1 MATPPGG
8 PSSYDS
14 GPQQP
19 QDAQSAAAGGDVPF
33 LNRFNF
39 PSAPSESVQTSSS
52 PQPPAQPRPPQRT
65 RPSQRLQQPQYPHAG
80 QHGLPGQPGQ
90 SGHMGQPGPGEQ
102 WMRQEQS
109 QYPQPQYGGGHGA
122 QSESH
127 QPHPSH
133 EPQPYQPEAHPHQPQ
148 PPRIQPVEPTPGETS
163 GTADHGDPYSVPPQ
177 QPLVRPYAMT
187 GGRTRPRYQ
196 LAIEALVHT
205 TAEAA
210 QLQGQLPE
218 HQRIC
223 RLCYEIKSVAEISAL
238 LTIPLGV
245 ARILV
250 ADLAEAG
257 LVAIHQPGG
266 ETTSA
271 DGQPD
276 VTLLERVLSGLRK
289 L

>member
-8 PSSYDS
+8 SPSGNWSY
-14 GPQQP
+14 GPGQGQ
-19 QDAQSAAAGGDVPF
+19 GGQGDGSQNP
-33 LNRFNF
+33 NRYNF
-39 PSAPSESVQTSSS
+39 PSAPSHRRQPYAPQGPQGPGPS
-52 PQPPAQPRPPQRT
+52 PYDQPPA
-65 RPSQRLQQPQYPHAG
+65 
-80 QHGLPGQPGQ
+80 
-90 SGHMGQPGPGEQ
+90 
-102 WMRQEQS
+102 
-109 QYPQPQYGGGHGA
+109 
-122 QSESH
+122 
-127 QPHPSH
+127 
-133 EPQPYQPEAHPHQPQ
+133 
-148 PPRIQPVEPTPGETS
+148 PRIQPVQPQRRSPEPSPAGAS
-163 GTADHGDPYSVPPQ
+163 NN
-177 QPLVRPYAMT
+177 PLVRPYAMT

-205 TAEAA
+205 TA
-210 QLQGQLPE
+210 QPHQMQGQLPE

-223 RLCYEIKSVAEISAL
+223 NLCREIKSVAEVSAL

-266 ETTSA
+266 DESA
-271 DGQPD
+271 GGQPA

>member
-1 MATPPGG
+1 MTPPT
-8 PSSYDS
+8 
-14 GPQQP
+14 
-19 QDAQSAAAGGDVPF
+19 A
-33 LNRFNF
+33 
-39 PSAPSESVQTSSS
+39 
-52 PQPPAQPRPPQRT
+52 
-65 RPSQRLQQPQYPHAG
+65 
-80 QHGLPGQPGQ
+80 
-90 SGHMGQPGPGEQ
+90 
-102 WMRQEQS
+102 
-109 QYPQPQYGGGHGA
+109 
-122 QSESH
+122 SH
-127 QPHPSH
+127 
-133 EPQPYQPEAHPHQPQ
+133 
-148 PPRIQPVEPTPGETS
+148 
-163 GTADHGDPYSVPPQ
+163 DPYAHTYEDEGD

-205 TAEAA
+205 TA
-210 QLQGQLPE
+210 QPHQMQGQLPE

-223 RLCYEIKSVAEISAL
+223 NLCREIKSVAEISAL

-266 ETTSA
+266 DESA
-271 DGQPD
+271 GGQPD

>member
-8 PSSYDS
+8 SSGNWSY
-14 GPQQP
+14 GP
-19 QDAQSAAAGGDVPF
+19 AQGQGDGSP
-33 LNRFNF
+33 NPYNF
-39 PSAPSESVQTSSS
+39 PSS
-52 PQPPAQPRPPQRT
+52 
-65 RPSQRLQQPQYPHAG
+65 PSQRRQQPYAPQGPQGPGSSPYDQPHA
-80 QHGLPGQPGQ
+80 
-90 SGHMGQPGPGEQ
+90 
-102 WMRQEQS
+102 
-109 QYPQPQYGGGHGA
+109 
-122 QSESH
+122 
-127 QPHPSH
+127 
-133 EPQPYQPEAHPHQPQ
+133 
-148 PPRIQPVEPTPGETS
+148 PRIQPVQPQRRTPEPAPAGAS
-163 GTADHGDPYSVPPQ
+163 NN
-177 QPLVRPYAMT
+177 PLVRPYAMT

-205 TAEAA
+205 TAAPH
-210 QLQGQLPE
+210 QMQGQLPE

-223 RLCYEIKSVAEISAL
+223 NLCREIKSVAEVSAL

-266 ETTSA
+266 DENA
-271 DGQPD
+271 GGQPD

>member
-8 PSSYDS
+8 SSS
-14 GPQQP
+14 GNWSYGP
-19 QDAQSAAAGGDVPF
+19 AQGQGDGSA
-33 LNRFNF
+33 NRYF
-39 PSAPSESVQTSSS
+39 PSAPNHRQPYAPQGPGPS
-52 PQPPAQPRPPQRT
+52 PYD
-65 RPSQRLQQPQYPHAG
+65 QPQA
-80 QHGLPGQPGQ
+80 
-90 SGHMGQPGPGEQ
+90 
-102 WMRQEQS
+102 
-109 QYPQPQYGGGHGA
+109 
-122 QSESH
+122 
-127 QPHPSH
+127 
-133 EPQPYQPEAHPHQPQ
+133 
-148 PPRIQPVEPTPGETS
+148 PRIQPVQPQRRPEPAPAS
-163 GTADHGDPYSVPPQ
+163 ASNN
-177 QPLVRPYAMT
+177 PLVRPYAMT

-205 TAEAA
+205 TAAPH
-210 QLQGQLPE
+210 QMQGQLPE

-223 RLCYEIKSVAEISAL
+223 NLCREIKSVAEISAL

-266 ETTSA
+266 DENA
-271 DGQPD
+271 GGQPD

>member
-1 MATPPGG
+1 MATPPDGSSG
-8 PSSYDS
+8 SWPYSQGHGNGSQNPYNFPSTPSPRHQRPY
-14 GPQQP
+14 PQQP
-19 QDAQSAAAGGDVPF
+19 QG
-33 LNRFNF
+33 
-39 PSAPSESVQTSSS
+39 PSPYE
-52 PQPPAQPRPPQRT
+52 PRQPRV
-65 RPSQRLQQPQYPHAG
+65 
-80 QHGLPGQPGQ
+80 
-90 SGHMGQPGPGEQ
+90 
-102 WMRQEQS
+102 
-109 QYPQPQYGGGHGA
+109 
-122 QSESH
+122 
-127 QPHPSH
+127 
-133 EPQPYQPEAHPHQPQ
+133 
-148 PPRIQPVEPTPGETS
+148 PR
-163 GTADHGDPYSVPPQ
+163 VPPVQ
-177 QPLVRPYAMT
+177 HQRRAPEPAPAGSPANPLVRPYAMT

-205 TAEAA
+205 TAQPH

-223 RLCYEIKSVAEISAL
+223 NLCREVKSIAEVSAL

-266 ETTSA
+266 DENA
-271 DGQPD
+271 GGQPD

>member
-8 PSSYDS
+8 SSS
-14 GPQQP
+14 GNWSYGPAQGQN
-19 QDAQSAAAGGDVPF
+19 DAAQSGYGY
-33 LNRFNF
+33 
-39 PSAPSESVQTSSS
+39 PSAPNHRQPYAPQGPGPS
-52 PQPPAQPRPPQRT
+52 PYDQ
-65 RPSQRLQQPQYPHAG
+65 PHA
-80 QHGLPGQPGQ
+80 
-90 SGHMGQPGPGEQ
+90 
-102 WMRQEQS
+102 
-109 QYPQPQYGGGHGA
+109 
-122 QSESH
+122 
-127 QPHPSH
+127 
-133 EPQPYQPEAHPHQPQ
+133 
-148 PPRIQPVEPTPGETS
+148 PRIQPVQ
-163 GTADHGDPYSVPPQ
+163 PQ
-177 QPLVRPYAMT
+177 RRAPEASPAGASNNPLVRPYAMT

-205 TAEAA
+205 TA
-210 QLQGQLPE
+210 QPHQMQGQLPE

-223 RLCYEIKSVAEISAL
+223 NLCREIKSVAEVSAL

-266 ETTSA
+266 DENA
-271 DGQPD
+271 GGQPD

>member
-8 PSSYDS
+8 SSGNWSY
-14 GPQQP
+14 GPGQGQNDGSQNP
-19 QDAQSAAAGGDVPF
+19 
-33 LNRFNF
+33 NRYNF
-39 PSAPSESVQTSSS
+39 PSAPSQRRQQPYAPQGPGPS
-52 PQPPAQPRPPQRT
+52 PYDQPPA
-65 RPSQRLQQPQYPHAG
+65 
-80 QHGLPGQPGQ
+80 
-90 SGHMGQPGPGEQ
+90 
-102 WMRQEQS
+102 
-109 QYPQPQYGGGHGA
+109 
-122 QSESH
+122 
-127 QPHPSH
+127 
-133 EPQPYQPEAHPHQPQ
+133 
-148 PPRIQPVEPTPGETS
+148 PRIQPVQPQRRSEPAPAGAS
-163 GTADHGDPYSVPPQ
+163 NN
-177 QPLVRPYAMT
+177 PLVRPYAMT

-205 TAEAA
+205 TA
-210 QLQGQLPE
+210 QPHQMQGQLPE

-223 RLCYEIKSVAEISAL
+223 NLCREIKSVAEISAL

-266 ETTSA
+266 DESA
-271 DGQPD
+271 GGQPD

>member
-8 PSSYDS
+8 PSSYGS
-14 GPQQP
+14 GHADQP
-19 QDAQSAAAGGDVPF
+19 QDVQSAAAPGGDAPF

-39 PSAPSESVQTSSS
+39 PSAPSEHVQRSAG
-52 PQPPAQPRPPQRT
+52 PHP
-65 RPSQRLQQPQYPHAG
+65 QQPGGQ
-80 QHGLPGQPGQ
+80 QHGT
-90 SGHMGQPGPGEQ
+90 H
-102 WMRQEQS
+102 
-109 QYPQPQYGGGHGA
+109 PQHTAPQQHGG
-122 QSESH
+122 
-127 QPHPSH
+127 
-133 EPQPYQPEAHPHQPQ
+133 EPQHGGRPPHQPQ
-148 PPRIQPVEPTPGETS
+148 QGGQPPHGAPPPQRQPQHQQNPQTRIQPVQPAPGDSTA
-163 GTADHGDPYSVPPQ
+163 GTQRAAEQSPPPQ

-205 TAEAA
+205 TAETS

-266 ETTSA
+266 DETTA

>member
-1 MATPPGG
+1 MTMPPGG
-8 PSSYDS
+8 QSSYGS
-14 GPQQP
+14 GHENARPK
-19 QDAQSAAAGGDVPF
+19 
-33 LNRFNF
+33 RFNF
-39 PSAPSESVQTSSS
+39 PSTPSRHVGGQSRDEPAQPPQQQQP
-52 PQPPAQPRPPQRT
+52 PQPPPQR
-65 RPSQRLQQPQYPHAG
+65 QQPPRYEDGRFERRYDQQYDG
-80 QHGLPGQPGQ
+80 RQYDQ
-90 SGHMGQPGPGEQ
+90 GP
-102 WMRQEQS
+102 
-109 QYPQPQYGGGHGA
+109 
-122 QSESH
+122 
-127 QPHPSH
+127 
-133 EPQPYQPEAHPHQPQ
+133 
-148 PPRIQPVEPTPGETS
+148 PPRIQPVQPAPRTDSSQS
-163 GTADHGDPYSVPPQ
+163 GRVEQ

-205 TAEAA
+205 SAEPAK
-210 QLQGQLPE
+210 LHGQLPE

-266 ETTSA
+266 NDTNE

>member
-8 PSSYDS
+8 SYSGDWSYGPAQGPGDGSHGYDFPSSP
-14 GPQQP
+14 GHQQP
-19 QDAQSAAAGGDVPF
+19 YAPQGPG
-33 LNRFNF
+33 
-39 PSAPSESVQTSSS
+39 PSPYD
-52 PQPPAQPRPPQRT
+52 QPP
-65 RPSQRLQQPQYPHAG
+65 
-80 QHGLPGQPGQ
+80 
-90 SGHMGQPGPGEQ
+90 
-102 WMRQEQS
+102 
-109 QYPQPQYGGGHGA
+109 
-122 QSESH
+122 
-127 QPHPSH
+127 
-133 EPQPYQPEAHPHQPQ
+133 
-148 PPRIQPVEPTPGETS
+148 PPRIQPVQPQRRPEPAP
-163 GTADHGDPYSVPPQ
+163 AAAANN
-177 QPLVRPYAMT
+177 PLVRPYAMT

-205 TAEAA
+205 TAAPH
-210 QLQGQLPE
+210 QMQGQLPE

-223 RLCYEIKSVAEISAL
+223 NLCREIKSVAEISAL

-266 ETTSA
+266 DENA
-271 DGQPD
+271 GGQPD